1 MFSND
6 VDDNDEATLSA
17 AMEGMMRND
26 IVLDHKNPWN
36 TLNSDSF
43 FPFQIEK
50 QVTKTIENGVERYQ
64 SVTMHKIYFNC
75 LDPNDMFYN
84 L

>member
-6 VDDNDEATLSA
+6 VDDNKATLSA

-43 FPFQIEK
+43 FLFQIKK
-50 QVTKTIENGVERYQ
+50 QVTKTIKNGVE
-64 SVTMHKIYFNC
+64 
-75 LDPNDMFYN
+75 
-84 L
+84 